1 MQFLTLLDEV
11 LTQRERDGVRGIDRE
26 KSRAKCH
33 IRTAP
38 FAQDDIA
45 KIGSPAIREWLREM
59 SQKTALGPGDTRKLS
74 RQTVNRCQS
83 LVSSVFLE
91 AVERE
96 LIETNPCAGVK
107 PKKRVDENDTRQK
120 WAYLTAD
127 EQRAIAECEAIPKA
141 DRLAILFAIATG
153 LRQGEQRHLRL
164 ADVDMTTKPPC
175 VHVVIAGRTKD
186 GRPLPPKSGKPR
198 MIRLMDDGAAV
209 TREWLELLPSFAPHN
224 PHGLMFPTA
233 SGTYRQQGKPL
244 GRSATFRQHLAKVG
258 ITRRVRWH
266 DLRHTCATNLIVI
279 HAWRL
284 ELVQK
289 VMGHSSITITQR
301 YAHLTEDAIAD
312 AVLKSNE
319 AMAIVEPKA
328 APMLTVLPE
337 PPPGLI
343 ERFVGRFFGRME
355 ATHV

>member
-11 LTQRERDGVRGIDRE
+11 LDQRERDGVRGIDRE
-26 KSRAKCH
+26 RSRAKCH
-33 IRTAP
+33 IRSAG
-38 FAQDDIA
+38 FAQDDVG

-59 SQKTALGPGDTRKLS
+59 AQKEALGPGDKRKLS

-96 LIETNPCAGVK
+96 LIDVNPCAGVK
-107 PKKRVDENDTRQK
+107 PKKRVDESDTKQK
-120 WAYLTAD
+120 WAYLDAA
-127 EQRAIAECEAIPKA
+127 EQRAIAECDAIPRA

-164 ADVDMTTKPPC
+164 EDVDLDANPPC
-175 VHVVIAGRTKD
+175 IKVRVAGRTKD
-186 GRPLPPKSGKPR
+186 GRALPPKSGKPR
-198 MIRLMDDGAAV
+198 DVRLMADGAAV
-209 TREWLELLPSFAPHN
+209 TREWLEMLPTFAPHN
-224 PHGLMFPTA
+224 PHGLVFPTA

-312 AVLKSNE
+312 AVIKSNAAMVVE
-319 AMAIVEPKA
+319 AKPVAMSLP
-328 APMLTVLPE
+328 APPSGLF
-337 PPPGLI
+337 GLI
-343 ERFVGRFFGRME
+343 VGRIFGRPQE